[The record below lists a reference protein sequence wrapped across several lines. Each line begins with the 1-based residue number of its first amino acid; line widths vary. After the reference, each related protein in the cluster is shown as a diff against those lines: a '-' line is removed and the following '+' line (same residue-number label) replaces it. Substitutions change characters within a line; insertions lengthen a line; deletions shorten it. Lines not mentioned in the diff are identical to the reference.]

1 MEEILF
7 HFNGSK
13 INVQCNLEEKM
24 KNICEKFSMKSGVD
38 INSLIFLYT
47 GKQIDL
53 NLKLKDQVNKSNLES
68 KEIPILVYKKNESNS
83 IKENNNS
90 KTPSK
95 ELICPT
101 CGENC
106 LMSIKDYKIKLF
118 GCMNGHETNDI
129 LLDEFSATQNI
140 DELNI
145 VCNFCKE
152 GNKAN
157 SFNKQFYKCIT
168 CSKNICVLCKSKH
181 DNNHKIIDY
190 DKKNYICNIH
200 GENLISYC
208 KQCRRNLCMQCE
220 LIHNNHE
227 IIFYKNI
234 LPNKKDIMEDII
246 YFKENINEIIN
257 DAKKKIEML
266 NKIIINLQILYEINF
281 NFVNNYEI
289 EKRNFQIIEN
299 LNLIHN
305 RIKKLLLFDYKDI
318 DNLYEIKHFN
328 NISAVYNDMTQKFSK
343 RKEILKGNE
352 IKIVLSGN
360 NIKNNTFDC
369 SKYIKISEL
378 KKIIK
383 KNNTNLNNTNL
394 ILIFCG
400 KEMNNEMRLN
410 DYNSDLLMKKK
421 YK

>member
-1 MEEILF
+1 MEAITF

-38 INSLIFLYT
+38 INSLIFLYS

-68 KEIPILVYKKNESNS
+68 KEISTLVFKKNESNL

-90 KTPSK
+90 KTLSK

-106 LMSIKDYKIKLF
+106 LMGIKDYKIKLF
-118 GCMNGHETNDI
+118 GCINGHETNDI
-129 LLDEFSATQNI
+129 LLDEFNSTQNI
-140 DELNI
+140 DELKI

-200 GENLISYC
+200 GEILISYC

-220 LIHNNHE
+220 LNHKNHE

-246 YFKENINEIIN
+246 DFKESINDIIN
-257 DAKKKIEML
+257 DAKEKIKML

-289 EKRNFQIIEN
+289 EKRNFQIMEN

-305 RIKKLLLFDYKDI
+305 RIKKLLLFDYNDI
-318 DNLYEIKHFN
+318 DNLYEIKDF
-328 NISAVYNDMTQKFSK
+328 
-343 RKEILKGNE
+343 
-352 IKIVLSGN
+352 
-360 NIKNNTFDC
+360 
-369 SKYIKISEL
+369 
-378 KKIIK
+378 
-383 KNNTNLNNTNL
+383 
-394 ILIFCG
+394 
-400 KEMNNEMRLN
+400 
-410 DYNSDLLMKKK
+410 
-421 YK
+421 